1 MAASLGMVDI
11 CNWLLTYKVSIHL
24 NPSLKG
30 GWMFHFLK
38 PTKELGQKIVTA
50 LRFVMAVAFMM
61 YNKELRR
68 NGCGT
73 TATVEMI

>member
-24 NPSLKG
+24 KPSLKG
-30 GWMFHFLK
+30 GWNSAK
-38 PTKELGQKIVTA
+38 KIVTA
-50 LRFVMAVAFMM
+50 LRFVMAVVFMM
-61 YNKELRR
+61 YNKELQR
-68 NGCGT
+68 NGGGT